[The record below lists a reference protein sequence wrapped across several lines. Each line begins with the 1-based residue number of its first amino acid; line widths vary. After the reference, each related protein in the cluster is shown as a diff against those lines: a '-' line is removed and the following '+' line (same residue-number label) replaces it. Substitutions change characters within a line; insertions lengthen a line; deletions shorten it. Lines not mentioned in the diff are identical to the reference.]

1 MKLAGLAAAGF
12 VALSCSST
20 ATMSPSTTGHPAGTT
35 SPLTNAVPLSGACGS
50 TQLYTGGM
58 PAWLHNGIHGL
69 TGMDDVPYAVAGP
82 TPVAG
87 FIMSYPLKAGPDVP
101 KILWVVGTPRHG
113 GALSIQA
120 HRSGSSEP
128 VINVSRPANAG
139 PGEIYPDGVTVPTT
153 ECWHFIQ
160 QWAQGV
166 SELALLY
173 SPQAPFQ
180 RFCRRSTSTRVA
192 SG

>member
-1 MKLAGLAAAGF
+1 MKLAGFAAAGF

-20 ATMSPSTTGHPAGTT
+20 ATTSPSTTGHPAGTT
-35 SPLTNAVPLSGACGS
+35 SPLANAAPVSGGCGS

-69 TGMDDVPYAVAGP
+69 TGMDDVPYTVAGP

-101 KILWVVGTPRHG
+101 KILWVVGTPRNG

-120 HRSGSSEP
+120 RPSGSSEP
-128 VINVSRPANAG
+128 VVK
-139 PGEIYPDGVTVPTT
+139 
-153 ECWHFIQ
+153 
-160 QWAQGV
+160 
-166 SELALLY
+166 
-173 SPQAPFQ
+173 
-180 RFCRRSTSTRVA
+180 RFTSTQCGSWGDLSRRCADTHCRMLAFQPAVGHRA
-192 SG
+192 RRA